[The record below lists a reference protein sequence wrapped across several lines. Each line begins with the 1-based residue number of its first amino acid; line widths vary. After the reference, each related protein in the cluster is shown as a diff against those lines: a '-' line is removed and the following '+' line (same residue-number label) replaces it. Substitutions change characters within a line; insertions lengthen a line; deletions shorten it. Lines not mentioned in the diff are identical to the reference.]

1 MKRMSVTPNFRL
13 RYTVRERSSSVSRTT
28 ADRRRL
34 LNRTGTTKLEK
45 ISPDRQTDTQTD
57 KARRQVY
64 VRDVNVA
71 DPAVPSIH

>member
-1 MKRMSVTPNFRL
+1 MKRMSVAPNFRL

-45 ISPDRQTDTQTD
+45 FPQTDRQTD